1 VAGTCFAP
9 SQHPADPRHLTASE
23 YDRLSED
30 DMETMH
36 ERLEELCEEYLT
48 GAEVEYSVSD
58 LATQHPREDGP
69 PADRSPE

>member
-1 VAGTCFAP
+1 
-9 SQHPADPRHLTASE
+9 
-23 YDRLSED
+23 
-30 DMETMH
+30 METMH